1 MTNDKE
7 QLLHEIETLFETVDH
22 VLSAPEYWSSEAHD
36 VHIGYVRETRVETL
50 ELLAKLREDLSMPA
64 VQRPESLMHD
74 ILE

>member
-1 MTNDKE
+1 MTTDKE

-36 VHIGYVRETRVETL
+36 VHIEYVREARLETL
-50 ELLAKLREDLSMPA
+50 GLLAKLREDLSLPA
-64 VQRPESLMHD
+64 VQRPEALLHD